1 MRKIRSSNATWAGV
15 HACKVTGSKNKELL
29 NEVKNGSFLE
39 DFDQIFFQLCP
50 A

>member
-1 MRKIRSSNATWAGV
+1 
-15 HACKVTGSKNKELL
+15 L

-50 A
+50 AWRKKTKPNIPPKFFILKYFCDLK